1 MRNALGRWIN
11 AHFLLRIYSEDL
23 GMNRPWA
30 ELAGRVQLAWL
41 ITICLFWSISLAL
54 YPLDPGY
61 TAGELLDHLQGWM
74 ETGRLYPSIEGDGSL
89 RVLNY
94 PPIVLVLAR
103 FLASLGIQPLLAGR
117 LVNGLGVI
125 LVLGVI
131 GWWVQA
137 RGRDWAVSIGSLGLL
152 GASVPFVYGTGQFR
166 IEMWA
171 VLGTVMGWALMDRGR
186 TGRAVL
192 WAGVLLAMSC
202 FVKQTQVVP
211 SLVALIWAWK
221 YRPTELRSI
230 LFGYLGTG
238 IAGVAVI
245 TLVWGFEPW
254 RHMLIY
260 TTGTYSLM
268 NLGWQFLSHVAPWA
282 PLLSLAAYSVLRG
295 RPEARSDPAWW
306 YWCSALVWSF
316 SAVRSG
322 SSSAYF
328 LDLHLATVMLAGPAL
343 FSARGVLNGGG
354 QASLEPPKPRR
365 HRLLPWILAFQVI
378 AADIAVGTVAWINLS
393 RVSAITGDLA
403 SICSE
408 FPRSGPV
415 LAEEASIARA
425 CGRTPLIHPFIMTS
439 LSQRG
444 LWDAS
449 DFETAVASGKIGT
462 AVIGFDPRKP
472 VTGAHADRW
481 TLPVLYALRLAPEHT
496 AYHSGVWAVS
506 W

>member
-1 MRNALGRWIN
+1 MRHALGRWIN
-11 AHFLLRIYSEDL
+11 ADFLLRIYAEGL
-23 GMNRPWA
+23 RMNRPWVQ
-30 ELAGRVQLAWL
+30 LAGRVQLAWL

-54 YPLDPGY
+54 HPLDPGY

-74 ETGRLYPSIEGDGSL
+74 ETGKLYPAIEGDGTL

-94 PPIVLVLAR
+94 PPMVLVLVR
-103 FLASLGIQPLLAGR
+103 FLALLGIQPLLAGR

-125 LVLGVI
+125 LVVGVI

-137 RGRDWAVSIGSLGLL
+137 RGRDWTASIGSLGLL

-171 VLGTVMGWALMDRGR
+171 VLGTVMGWALVDRGR
-186 TGRAVL
+186 TGRAVF

-202 FVKQTQVVP
+202 FAKQTQVVL
-211 SLVALIWAWK
+211 SLVALVWVWK

-230 LFGYLGTG
+230 LFGYLGAG
-238 IAGVAVI
+238 IAGVTAI

-260 TTGTYSLM
+260 TTGTYSIM
-268 NLGWQFLSHVAPWA
+268 NLGWQFLSHVAPWT
-282 PLLSLAAYSVLRG
+282 PLLSVAAYSVLRG
-295 RPEARSDPAWW
+295 RPEARSDPVWW

-328 LDLHLATVMLAGPAL
+328 LDLHMATVMLVGPVL
-343 FSARGVLNGGG
+343 FSAGGVLAGTD
-354 QASLEPPKPRR
+354 QASLQIPKTRR

-378 AADIAVGTVAWINLS
+378 GADIAVGTVAWINLS
-393 RVSAITGDLA
+393 RISDITEDLA

-415 LAEEASIARA
+415 LTEEASIAQA
-425 CGRTPLIHPFIMTS
+425 CGHSALIHPFIMTS

-449 DFETAVASGKIGT
+449 DFETAVASGEIST
-462 AVIGFDPRKP
+462 AVIGFDPRQP
-472 VTGAHADRW
+472 VTGAHLDRW
-481 TLPVLYALRLAPEHT
+481 TLPVLRAFRLAPKQT
-496 AYHSGVWAVS
+496 AYPGGVWAVS

>member
-1 MRNALGRWIN
+1 MHHALGRWIN
-11 AHFLLRIYSEDL
+11 AHFLLWIYAEGL
-23 GMNRPWA
+23 RMNRPWVQ
-30 ELAGRVQLAWL
+30 LAGRVQLAWL

-54 YPLDPGY
+54 HPLDPGY

-74 ETGRLYPSIEGDGSL
+74 ETGKLYPSIEGDGTL

-94 PPIVLVLAR
+94 PPMVLVLVR
-103 FLASLGIQPLLAGR
+103 FLALLGVQPLLAGR

-131 GWWVQA
+131 GWWVHA
-137 RGRDWAVSIGSLGLL
+137 RGRDWAASISSLGLL

-171 VLGTVMGWALMDRGR
+171 VLGTVMGWALVDRGK
-186 TGRAVL
+186 TGRAVF

-202 FVKQTQVVP
+202 FAKQTQVVP
-211 SLVALIWAWK
+211 SLVALVWVWK

-230 LFGYLGTG
+230 LFGYLGAG
-238 IAGVAVI
+238 IAGVTAI
-245 TLVWGFEPW
+245 TLVWGLEPW

-260 TTGTYSLM
+260 TTGTYSIM
-268 NLGWQFLSHVAPWA
+268 NLGWQFLSHVAPWT
-282 PLLSLAAYSVLRG
+282 PLLSVAAYSVLRG
-295 RPEARSDPAWW
+295 RPEARSDPVWW

-328 LDLHLATVMLAGPAL
+328 LDLHLATVMLVGPVL
-343 FSARGVLNGGG
+343 FSAGGVLAGAD
-354 QASLEPPKPRR
+354 QASLRIPKTRR
-365 HRLLPWILAFQVI
+365 HRLLPWILVFQVI
-378 AADIAVGTVAWINLS
+378 GADIAVGTVAWINLS
-393 RVSAITGDLA
+393 RVSDITGDLA

-408 FPRSGPV
+408 FPSPGPV
-415 LAEEASIARA
+415 LAEEASIAHA
-425 CGRTPLIHPFIMTS
+425 CGHSALIHPFIMTS
-439 LSQRG
+439 LSRRG

-449 DFETAVASGKIGT
+449 DFETAVASGEIGT
-462 AVIGFDPRKP
+462 AVISFDPRQP
-472 VTGAHADRW
+472 VTGTHLDRW
-481 TLPVLYALRLAPEHT
+481 TLPVLRAFRVAPKQT
-496 AYHSGVWAVS
+496 AYPGGVWAVS

>member
-1 MRNALGRWIN
+1 
-11 AHFLLRIYSEDL
+11 
-23 GMNRPWA
+23 MNRPWV

-41 ITICLFWSISLAL
+41 ISICLFWSISLAL
-54 YPLDPGY
+54 HPLDPGY

-74 ETGRLYPSIEGDGSL
+74 ETGKLYPSIEGDGTL

-94 PPIVLVLAR
+94 PPMVLVLVR
-103 FLASLGIQPLLAGR
+103 FLALLGIQPLLAGR

-125 LVLGVI
+125 LVVGVI

-137 RGRDWAVSIGSLGLL
+137 RGRDWTASIGSLGLL

-171 VLGTVMGWALMDRGR
+171 VLGTVMGWALVDRGR
-186 TGRAVL
+186 TGRAVF

-202 FVKQTQVVP
+202 FAKQTQVVP
-211 SLVALIWAWK
+211 SLVALVWVWK

-230 LFGYLGTG
+230 LFGYLGAG
-238 IAGVAVI
+238 FAGVTAI

-260 TTGTYSLM
+260 TTGTYSIM
-268 NLGWQFLSHVAPWA
+268 NLGWQFLSHVAPWT
-282 PLLSLAAYSVLRG
+282 PLLSVAAYSVLRG
-295 RPEARSDPAWW
+295 RPEARSDPVWW

-328 LDLHLATVMLAGPAL
+328 LDLHMATVMLVGPVL
-343 FSARGVLNGGG
+343 FSTGGVLAGADH
-354 QASLEPPKPRR
+354 ASLRIPKTRR

-378 AADIAVGTVAWINLS
+378 GADIAVGTVAWINLS
-393 RVSAITGDLA
+393 RVSDITEDLS

-408 FPRSGPV
+408 FPRPGSV
-415 LAEEASIARA
+415 LTEEASIAQA
-425 CGRTPLIHPFIMTS
+425 CGHSALIHPFIMTS
-439 LSQRG
+439 LSRRG

-449 DFETAVASGKIGT
+449 DFETAVASGEIGT
-462 AVIGFDPRKP
+462 AVISFDPRQP
-472 VTGAHADRW
+472 VTGAHLDRW
-481 TLPVLYALRLAPEHT
+481 TLRVLRAFRVAPNQT
-496 AYHSGVWAVS
+496 AYPGGVWAVS

>member
-1 MRNALGRWIN
+1 MRHALGRWIN
-11 AHFLLRIYSEDL
+11 AHFLLRINAEDL
-23 GMNRPWA
+23 GMNRSWV

-54 YPLDPGY
+54 HPLDPGY

-74 ETGRLYPSIEGDGSL
+74 ETGKLYPAIDGDGTL

-103 FLASLGIQPLLAGR
+103 FLALLGIQPLLAGR

-131 GWWVQA
+131 GWWAQA
-137 RGRDWAVSIGSLGLL
+137 RGRDWTASIGTLGLL

-171 VLGTVMGWALMDRGR
+171 VLGTVMGWALVDRGK
-186 TGRAVL
+186 TGRAL
-192 WAGVLLAMSC
+192 FWAGVLLAMSC
-202 FVKQTQVVP
+202 FAKQTQVVP

-230 LFGYLGTG
+230 LFGYLGVG
-238 IAGVAVI
+238 IAGVTAI
-245 TLVWGFEPW
+245 TLMWGFEPW
-254 RHMLIY
+254 QHMLIY
-260 TTGTYSLM
+260 TTGTYSIM
-268 NLGWQFLSHVAPWA
+268 NLGWQFLSHVAPWT
-282 PLLSLAAYSVLRG
+282 PLLSVAAYSVLRG
-295 RPEARSDPAWW
+295 RPEARSDPVWW

-328 LDLHLATVMLAGPAL
+328 LDLHLATVMLVGPVL
-343 FSARGVLNGGG
+343 FSAGGVFGDAD
-354 QASLEPPKPRR
+354 QASPETPKPRR
-365 HRLLPWILAFQVI
+365 HRWLPWILAFQVI
-378 AADIAVGTVAWINLS
+378 GANIAVGTVAWINLS
-393 RVSAITGDLA
+393 RVSDITEDLA

-408 FPRSGPV
+408 FPRPGPV
-415 LAEEASIARA
+415 LAEEASIAQA
-425 CGRTPLIHPFIMTS
+425 CGHSALIHPFIMTS
-439 LSQRG
+439 LSRRG

-449 DFETAVASGKIGT
+449 DFETVVASGEIGT
-462 AVIGFDPRKP
+462 AVISFDPRQP
-472 VTGAHADRW
+472 VTGVHLDRW
-481 TLPVLYALRLAPEHT
+481 TLPVLSAFRTAPNQI
-496 AYHSGVWAVS
+496 AYPGGVWAVS